1 MARTKIGPSEY
12 GIDLS
17 KDDSEFPPGEWSE
30 WRRREDGTPEMI
42 KGDLPEEIARRMVA
56 DYTAEGETV
65 WTAPAPESHTHAL
78 SAE

>member
-1 MARTKIGPSEY
+1 MSDQQHGVTTVIRSDELT
-12 GIDLS
+12 
-17 KDDSEFPPGEWSE
+17 GEWSV
-30 WRRREDGTPEMI
+30 WRRAADGTPEMI